1 MGATRAVA
9 EGDEL
14 AAEEV
19 EGPALLRS
27 GAEYSY
33 RFSRGSVLFV
43 PTADAL
49 RLLPAGWEFAR
60 IEGRQLDELSRQQW
74 ISPAAERTSNALW
87 C

>member
-1 MGATRAVA
+1 
-9 EGDEL
+9 
-14 AAEEV
+14 
-19 EGPALLRS
+19 
-27 GAEYSY
+27 
-33 RFSRGSVLFV
+33 VLFV

>member
-1 MGATRAVA
+1 MPGAAKVHDAPPDRPAEPTVA
-9 EGDEL
+9 TPET
-14 AAEEV
+14 AA
-19 EGPALLRS
+19 PIS
-27 GAEYSY
+27 
-33 RFSRGSVLFV
+33 V